1 MCVASITLMI
11 FDVSVMCL
19 CVCGSILSWDTFTVK
34 KNVTGKPWKTSF
46 IVDKSKLPSNI
57 SRKKIT
63 SPSAPT
69 GSRNH
74 RSSRRLRRRS
84 SWAKSRRNDRTV
96 MTSRPALVGKNRVCR
111 IEIQACRKRLI
122 KMRYVI
128 IFKFNYEYNIMN
140 IMTFRVSRRMCQHL
154 FVW

>member
-1 MCVASITLMI
+1 MASITLM
-11 FDVSVMCL
+11 FQWCV
-19 CVCGSILSWDTFTVK
+19 CVCGSILSWDRFTAK

-96 MTSRPALVGKNRVCR
+96 MTSRPALVGKNQVCR

-122 KMRYVI
+122 KWDTLQ
-128 IFKFNYEYNIMN
+128 FSNSTMN
-140 IMTFRVSRRMCQHL
+140 TTSWISWLSVCRGVCVNTSSFGKS
-154 FVW
+154 